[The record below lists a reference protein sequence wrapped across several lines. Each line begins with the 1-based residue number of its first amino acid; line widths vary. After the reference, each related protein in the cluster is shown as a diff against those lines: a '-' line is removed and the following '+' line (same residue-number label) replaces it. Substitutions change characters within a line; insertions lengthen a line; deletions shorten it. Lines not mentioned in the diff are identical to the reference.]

1 VENYKKPLKII
12 NQKQRADAQESRNP
26 EVLCLW
32 AKATL
37 TKPGQIKTYQQ
48 RGPY

>member
-12 NQKQRADAQESRNP
+12 NQKQRANAQESRNP
-26 EVLCLW
+26 EVLYLW

-37 TKPGQIKTYQQ
+37 TKLGQIKTYQQ